1 MNAVGSFQ
9 SEPSQ
14 TRPHQRLRLL
24 ESRLLQSRLL
34 QLRLFEL
41 PHGEPTLPKM
51 LFCLGDGELAE
62 VKDGCRQHR

>member
-24 ESRLLQSRLL
+24 ESRLL